1 MDQLGQ
7 IAVGEEIKNTIT
19 HTRVRI
25 NTHCE
30 LPQVNRCSH
39 GLSQMLRAIRQLP
52 FLLSTLGGLG
62 NNHHNTTSTHK
73 DKHYLGSFSILIGF
87 FGGSYSCLMITQVR
101 EMVK

>member
-1 MDQLGQ
+1 MRERGEEGGCCMDQLGQ

-19 HTRVRI
+19 HTHAHVD
-25 NTHCE
+25 THCE

-62 NNHHNTTSTHK
+62 DIHHNTTSTTEYTHA
-73 DKHYLGSFSILIGF
+73 HYLGSFSILTGCF
-87 FGGSYSCLMITQVR
+87 AR
-101 EMVK
+101 